1 MTRHLLPIA
10 SRRDTSRL
18 AAALLRTHRWPL
30 LVAAAAFVVAGL
42 AGLVAPWV
50 LGDIVDTVT
59 GDGPTSRVRDGAVLI
74 ALAAVV
80 AGVATSL
87 SVTFLAKAGEPAL
100 AELREQALDRAL
112 HLDSIRLEEAGA
124 GDLLSRMGDD
134 VRAVAQSLTRIIPL
148 LIGSLVAVV
157 FTAGG
162 LFALDWRLGLA
173 GLASAPFY
181 ALGLRWYLPRSG
193 PYYRRE
199 RIAQGERAEV
209 LVSGL
214 QGASTLRALSRE
226 QAQIDRITHHSRH
239 AMTITLDVFRLLT
252 RFGARTNRSEL
263 IGLSLVLGTGFLLV
277 RDDLTTVGAV
287 TAAALYFHRLFNP
300 IGALLMIFD
309 DIQSAGASLARLAG
323 VALLDPT
330 PPPHE
335 ASPVTSGA
343 FELSGI
349 SHAYV
354 AGRPVLSHV
363 TLTVA
368 DGERVALVGAT
379 GAGKST
385 LGAIAAGLLEPT
397 SGHVRIGG
405 IDLATLDPSHVRAG
419 IALVTQDVHVFS
431 GTVRDNLDLAR
442 PGADDTDIRSALA
455 TVRALPWVEAL
466 PSGLDTV
473 VGDHGHP
480 LTPAQAQQ
488 LALARVLLHDPLV
501 AVFDEATAE
510 AGSSGARELED
521 AATAVTRGRTSLV
534 VAHRLTQAQSADRI
548 VVMHEGRIVE
558 EGSHADLVGAGGRYA
573 DLWSAWSSP
582 AADET
587 LTAPRRDL

>member
-1 MTRHLLPIA
+1 MSRHLLPIA
-10 SRRDTSRL
+10 SRGETTRL
-18 AAALLRTHRWPL
+18 ALSLLRSYRRPL
-30 LVAAAAFVVAGL
+30 AVSAAAFVAVGL
-42 AGLVAPWV
+42 AGLVAPWI
-50 LGDIVDTVT
+50 LGRIVDTVT
-59 GDGPTSRVRDGAVLI
+59 TDGDGSTVLRGALLI
-74 ALAAVV
+74 AAASIVS
-80 AGVATSL
+80 GIGTSL
-87 SVTFLAKAGEPAL
+87 SVTYLAKAGEPAL
-100 AELREQALDRAL
+100 ADLRERALDRAL

-134 VRAVAQSLTRIIPL
+134 VRSVAQSLTQIVPL

-209 LVSGL
+209 LVSGV

-239 AMTITLDVFRLLT
+239 AMTITLDVFTLLT

-263 IGLSLVLGTGFLLV
+263 IGLSLVLGTGFFLV

-309 DIQSAGASLARLAG
+309 DIQSAGASLARLTG
-323 VALLDPT
+323 VALLE
-330 PPPHE
+330 PPP
-335 ASPVTSGA
+335 APDGPSPVRNGT
-343 FELSGI
+343 FELTGI
-349 SHAYV
+349 GHSYV
-354 AGRPVLSHV
+354 DGHPVLTDV
-363 TLTVA
+363 TLRIL

-385 LGAIAAGLLEPT
+385 LGAVAAGLLKPT
-397 SGHVRIGG
+397 AGRVTLGG
-405 IDLATLDPSHVRAG
+405 FPLDALDPSHVRAG

-431 GTVRDNLDLAR
+431 GTIRENVDLAR
-442 PGADDTDIRSALA
+442 PGADDDEIRGALSVVKA
-455 TVRALPWVEAL
+455 LSWVDALPE
-466 PSGLDTV
+466 GLDTV
-473 VGDHGHP
+473 VGDHGHTLSP
-480 LTPAQAQQ
+480 SQAQQ
-488 LALARVLLHDPLV
+488 LALARVLLHDPRV

-521 AATAVTRGRTSLV
+521 AAIAVTRGRTSLV
-534 VAHRLTQAQSADRI
+534 VAHRLTQAQSADRV

-558 EGSHADLVGAGGRYA
+558 EGTHDGLISAGGRYA
-573 DLWSAWSSP
+573 DLWAAWS
-582 AADET
+582 T
-587 LTAPRRDL
+587 

>member
-1 MTRHLLPIA
+1 MSRTLLPIA
-10 SRRDTSRL
+10 SRRDTTRL
-18 AAALLRTHRWPL
+18 AASLLRSHRRPL
-30 LVAAAAFVVAGL
+30 LLSAAAFVVVGL

-50 LGDIVDTVT
+50 LGRIVDAVTATSGDPSSTVL
-59 GDGPTSRVRDGAVLI
+59 RGALLI
-74 ALAAVV
+74 AAASVV
-80 AGVATSL
+80 AGIGTSL
-87 SVTFLAKAGEPAL
+87 SVTHLARAGEPAL
-100 AELREQALDRAL
+100 ADLRARALDRAL
-112 HLDSIRLEEAGA
+112 HLDSIRLEEAGS

-134 VRAVAQSLTRIIPL
+134 VRSVATSLTQIIPL

-199 RIAQGERAEV
+199 RIAQGERAEA
-209 LVSGL
+209 LVNGV

-226 QAQIDRITHHSRH
+226 QAQIDRITRHSQH
-239 AMTITLDVFRLLT
+239 AMTITLDVFTLLT

-263 IGLSLVLGTGFLLV
+263 IGLSLVLGTGFFLV
-277 RDDLTTVGAV
+277 RDELTTVGAV

-330 PPPHE
+330 SVPDAP
-335 ASPVTSGA
+335 SPVRHGT
-343 FELSGI
+343 FELTGI
-349 SHAYV
+349 THEYV
-354 AGRPVLSHV
+354 AGQPVLSDV
-363 TLTVA
+363 TLRIL

-385 LGAIAAGLLEPT
+385 LGAVAAGLLVPTRGRVTLGGFPLDALEP
-397 SGHVRIGG
+397 
-405 IDLATLDPSHVRAG
+405 AHVRAG

-431 GTVRDNLDLAR
+431 GTVRENIDLAR
-442 PGADDTDIRSALA
+442 PDAADEQVRDALR
-455 TVRALPWVEAL
+455 TVRALGWVDAL
-466 PSGLDTV
+466 PDGLATV

-480 LTPAQAQQ
+480 LTAAQAQQ
-488 LALARVLLHDPLV
+488 LALARVVLHDPVV

-510 AGSSGARELED
+510 AGSSGARVLEE
-521 AATAVTRGRTSLV
+521 AAVAVTRGRTSLV
-534 VAHRLTQAQSADRI
+534 VAHRLTQAQSADRV

-558 EGSHADLVGAGGRYA
+558 EGTHDDLVAAGGRYA
-573 DLWSAWSSP
+573 DLWAAWSS
-582 AADET
+582 
-587 LTAPRRDL
+587 

>member
-1 MTRHLLPIA
+1 MTY
-10 SRRDTSRL
+10 
-18 AAALLRTHRWPL
+18 
-30 LVAAAAFVVAGL
+30 
-42 AGLVAPWV
+42 
-50 LGDIVDTVT
+50 
-59 GDGPTSRVRDGAVLI
+59 
-74 ALAAVV
+74 
-80 AGVATSL
+80 
-87 SVTFLAKAGEPAL
+87 LAKSGEPAL
-100 AELREQALDRAL
+100 ADLREQALDRAL

-134 VRAVAQSLTRIIPL
+134 VRTVAQSLTQIVPL
-148 LIGSLVAVV
+148 LIQSLVAVV

-181 ALGLRWYLPRSG
+181 VLGLRWYLPRSG

-209 LVSGL
+209 LVSGV

-226 QAQIDRITHHSRH
+226 QAQIDRITHHSKH
-239 AMTITLDVFRLLT
+239 AMTISLDVFSLLT

-323 VALLDPT
+323 VAMLE
-330 PPPHE
+330 PPP
-335 ASPVTSGA
+335 APSGPSPVRSGT
-343 FELSGI
+343 FELIGI
-349 SHAYV
+349 GHAYV
-354 AGRPVLSHV
+354 EGHPVLTDV
-363 TLTVA
+363 TLRVA

-397 SGHVRIGG
+397 SGTVRIGG
-405 IDLATLDPSHVRAG
+405 FPLDALDPSHVRSA

-431 GTVRDNLDLAR
+431 GTVRDNVDLAR
-442 PGADDTDIRSALA
+442 PGADDEQIRGALA
-455 TVRALPWVEAL
+455 DVRALSWLEAL
-466 PSGLDTV
+466 PDGLDTV

-488 LALARVLLHDPLV
+488 LALARVLLHDPRV

-521 AATAVTRGRTSLV
+521 AAIAATRGRTSV
-534 VAHRLTQAQSADRI
+534 IVAHRLTQAQSADRV

-558 EGSHADLVGAGGRYA
+558 EGSHDELLAVGRPLRGPLDRLVVVVFCAWTPPASRTSSRLPTPPRCSAAGTSPSSARLGCWRGARRRPA
-573 DLWSAWSSP
+573 RRSSSDRRRPASARASTSNISP
-582 AADET
+582 RARS
-587 LTAPRRDL
+587 APRSPRPRP

>member
-1 MTRHLLPIA
+1 MTVTTTRDLLPIA
-10 SRRDTSRL
+10 SRGDTARL
-18 AAALLRTHRWPL
+18 TAGLLRSHRAPL
-30 LVAAAAFVVAGL
+30 AVSALAFAVVGL

-50 LGDIVDTVT
+50 LGRIVDIVTTD
-59 GDGPTSRVRDGAVLI
+59 GDSSGILRGTLAIAV
-74 ALAAVV
+74 ASVV
-80 AGVATSL
+80 AGIGTSL
-87 SVTFLAKAGEPAL
+87 SVTFLARAGEPAL
-100 AELREQALDRAL
+100 ADLRERALDRAL
-112 HLDSIRLEEAGA
+112 HLDNVRLEEAGA

-134 VRAVAQSLTRIIPL
+134 VRSVATSLTQIVPL

-181 ALGLRWYLPRSG
+181 SLGLRWYLPRSG

-199 RIAQGERAEV
+199 RIAQGERAEA
-209 LVSGL
+209 LVNGV

-239 AMTITLDVFRLLT
+239 AMTITLDVFGLLT

-263 IGLSLVLGTGFLLV
+263 IGLALVLGTGFVLV

-309 DIQSAGASLARLAG
+309 DVQSAGASLARLAG
-323 VALLDPT
+323 VALLE
-330 PPPHE
+330 PPV
-335 ASPVTSGA
+335 ASDAVSPVRHGA
-343 FELSGI
+343 LELTGVG
-349 SHAYV
+349 HAYV
-354 AGRPVLSHV
+354 AGQPVLEGV
-363 TLTVA
+363 TLHVA

-385 LGAIAAGLLEPT
+385 LGAIAAGLLRPT
-397 SGHVRIGG
+397 AGRVTVGGHALDSLDPRHVRS
-405 IDLATLDPSHVRAG
+405 A
-419 IALVTQDVHVFS
+419 IALVTQDVHVFA
-431 GTVRDNLDLAR
+431 GTIRDNVDLAR
-442 PGADDTDIRSALA
+442 PEASDEQVRDALRTVGALGWVD
-455 TVRALPWVEAL
+455 ALPDGA
-466 PSGLDTV
+466 STV
-473 VGDHGHP
+473 VGDHGHS
-480 LTPAQAQQ
+480 LTAAQAQQ

-510 AGSSGARELED
+510 AGSSGARQLEE
-521 AATAVTRGRTSLV
+521 AAVAVTRGRTSLV
-534 VAHRLTQAQSADRI
+534 VAHRLTQARSADRI

-558 EGSHADLVGAGGRYA
+558 EGTHDALVAAGGRYA
-573 DLWSAWSSP
+573 DLWSAWS
-582 AADET
+582 
-587 LTAPRRDL
+587 R